1 MQVNEVQETNEL
13 DRFELALLEK
23 KRELEACQSSKEVDS
38 CLKCSETIGCELR
51 NSFVD
56 AAYRSMHKDKGG
68 GFEF

>member
-1 MQVNEVQETNEL
+1 MRASDVQELDEL
-13 DRFELALLEK
+13 DKYELALLEK
-23 KRELEACQSSKEVDS
+23 KRELEACQNSKGVDS